1 MKRLLLTLVCCV
13 GVLAATWRPAEALES
28 ELEIG
33 SKAPALDIE
42 HWVHDGKGFFQPVTE
57 FESGRVYVVEFWAT
71 WCPPCIASI
80 PHLAELQTKYRGEGL
95 QIISISDEPLEEVE
109 AFLERKHP
117 ESQKTFNELTSAY
130 CLTTDPDRSSHADF
144 MAASGQNGIPAAFIV
159 GKSGKIEWIGHPME
173 LDEPLDAVIHDT
185 WDREAYKRELK
196 LREEMERL
204 REETM
209 REVSELVNQEKVDE
223 AITLIQ
229 SRLDSAPNE
238 EIEATFRDLLN
249 QVKLSTGRLDD
260 EAVAFYRKRLSDAAD
275 NPVAV
280 AQFAFT
286 VYGAMRQGVDPGPLV
301 DDSIKALSA
310 VVGEAEDQ
318 LKPTLY
324 VVLAQLNAE
333 SGNREAAIEAMR
345 GGVEASEGRQ
355 KERLQQMLDEL
366 QGEASA
372 EPSDS

>member
-1 MKRLLLTLVCCV
+1 MKRLLLTLVCCL

-42 HWVHDGKGFFQPVTE
+42 HWVQDGKGYFEPVTE
-57 FESGRVYVVEFWAT
+57 FESGKVYVVEFWAT

-80 PHLAELQTKYRGEGL
+80 PHLAELQNKYRGEGV
-95 QIISISDEPLEEVE
+95 QIVSISDEPREEVE
-109 AFLERKHP
+109 GFLERKHP

-130 CLTTDPDRSSHADF
+130 CLTTDPDRSSHQDF

-159 GKSGKIEWIGHPME
+159 GKSGQIEWIGHPME
-173 LDEPLDAVIHDT
+173 LDEPLEAVVNDT
-185 WDREAYKRELK
+185 WDREAYKQAIK

-204 REETM
+204 QQETM
-209 REVSELVNQEKVDE
+209 REVSELVSQEKVDE
-223 AITLIQ
+223 AISLIR

-260 EAVAFYRKRLSDAAD
+260 EALAFYRKRLSDAAE
-275 NPVAV
+275 NPLAV
-280 AQFAFT
+280 GQFAFT
-286 VYGAMRQGVDPGPLV
+286 VVGAMRQGADPGPLV
-301 DDSIKALSA
+301 DDSIKALSQ

-318 LKPTLY
+318 LKPMLY

-333 SGNREAAIEAMR
+333 SDNLPAAIEAMR
-345 GGVEASEGRQ
+345 GGIDASEGRQ
-355 KERLQQMLDEL
+355 KERLQDMLDEL
-366 QGEASA
+366 KSQTSDEAV
-372 EPSDS
+372 DD